1 MSKSPHSSLEIKGLN
16 DVFSDILKEEGIIVT
31 QDLKNAVKDFSN
43 KFDAAWRAQLNKADV
58 SKVAKSKEPT
68 AQMYSYDEDMNTF
81 IMPWEKQLNTNIEK
95 YGEGLRLIASYLS
108 LKGIGDVKRMN
119 LLYKHTFYNP
129 QVYDAYMKA
138 WETIFF
144 ANDPNTGLNL
154 MDSVRAKST
163 AARRVPD
170 VTNLEG
176 RCID

>member
-1 MSKSPHSSLEIKGLN
+1 MVTGSQEKPDGIPQAPKN
-16 DVFSDILKEEGIIVT
+16 KPAKDILFFKEDFKTNMIKHRQGVKMQLCFIH
-31 QDLKNAVKDFSN
+31 KN
-43 KFDAAWRAQLNKADV
+43 
-58 SKVAKSKEPT
+58 
-68 AQMYSYDEDMNTF
+68 
-81 IMPWEKQLNTNIEK
+81 
-95 YGEGLRLIASYLS
+95 
-108 LKGIGDVKRMN
+108 GDVKRMN